1 MRLWKQISII
11 IVLIMLIMLIV
22 IIMIKTVK
30 LYVGLKLFESDFKAQ
45 LYHPNQN

>member
-11 IVLIMLIMLIV
+11 IVLIMLIMLII